1 MNKRRGKKREE
12 RKNKKLTR
20 SCPPMTPRMVVS
32 LTSCS
37 VTPRQTIEEKTK
49 YSPINNKY
57 AFRILCGKRFRKIVD
72 IPYSYILVF

>member
-20 SCPPMTPRMVVS
+20 SCPPMTPRMAVS
-32 LTSCS
+32 LTSFS

-49 YSPINNKY
+49 YSPQLKFTIRQEEDQISNSVESKT
-57 AFRILCGKRFRKIVD
+57 
-72 IPYSYILVF
+72 